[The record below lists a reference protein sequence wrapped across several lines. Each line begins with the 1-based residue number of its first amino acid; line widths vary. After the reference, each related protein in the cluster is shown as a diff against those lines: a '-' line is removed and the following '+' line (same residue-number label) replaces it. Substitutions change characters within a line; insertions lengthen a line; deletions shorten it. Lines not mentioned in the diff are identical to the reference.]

1 MASETGRHLIS
12 TKRLV
17 VVGLVGWQILL
28 TLFLTVAGLED
39 RKVWA
44 LAGMLWGVN
53 LLWIA
58 GMGCLSIRW
67 RGRVARYGAGSGK
80 WLGVKFFGFV
90 TLMALV
96 EEAITTAMTNCAPLL
111 GVEMGEVY
119 ITASGNYLDVVLFHS
134 VVVFLPQFAI
144 WGWLLKRYAFSPFA
158 VFLLYGLTGFVN
170 EALFSGPNPL
180 ALAQWILIY
189 GLLVYLPAH
198 LFEGVA
204 DRRAVRWWMYPVA
217 VVLPILASIPMVALL
232 LLVIAPGH
240 PSIHFPP
247 M

>member
-1 MASETGRHLIS
+1 MAEQMRHHSIS
-12 TKRLV
+12 VKRFI
-17 VVGLVGWQILL
+17 VGVLLAWQILL
-28 TLFLTVAGLED
+28 TLFLTLAGFED

-53 LLWIA
+53 LLWIT
-58 GMGCLSIRW
+58 GIGCLSVRF
-67 RGRVARYGAGSGK
+67 REHVAELVDHSSK
-80 WLGVKFFGFV
+80 WLGVKFFCFV

-96 EEAITTAMTNCAPLL
+96 EEAVTTAMTNCAPLL

-134 VVVFLPQFAI
+134 VVVFLPQFAM

-158 VFLLYGLTGFVN
+158 VFFLYGLTGFLN

-180 ALAQWILIY
+180 ALAQWILVY
-189 GLLVYLPAH
+189 GLLVYLPAN
-198 LFEGVA
+198 LFKQVP
-204 DRRAVRWWMYPVA
+204 DRRRVPWWLYPVA